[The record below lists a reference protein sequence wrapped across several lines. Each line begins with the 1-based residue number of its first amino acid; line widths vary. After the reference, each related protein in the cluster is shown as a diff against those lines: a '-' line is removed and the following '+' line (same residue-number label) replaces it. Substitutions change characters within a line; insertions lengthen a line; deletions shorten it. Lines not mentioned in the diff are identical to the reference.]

1 VAHGQRVLQVEHGLL
16 PVRVPRPGPG
26 AEADGL
32 VAAPELDVEV
42 ADERVDEVVA
52 AGGQLE
58 GRLQADMMVISGGVL
73 WQYMTQWSC
82 KHCLTARHPAFLP
95 TS

>member
-1 VAHGQRVLQVEHGLL
+1 VAHRQRVLQVEHGLL
-16 PVRVPRPGPG
+16 PVRVARSGPG
-26 AEADGL
+26 AEPDGL

-58 GRLQADMMVISGGVL
+58 GRLRGQTRWRRSEFVYLAAYGRMVMLRSVRQPEILLIV
-73 WQYMTQWSC
+73 
-82 KHCLTARHPAFLP
+82 
-95 TS
+95 